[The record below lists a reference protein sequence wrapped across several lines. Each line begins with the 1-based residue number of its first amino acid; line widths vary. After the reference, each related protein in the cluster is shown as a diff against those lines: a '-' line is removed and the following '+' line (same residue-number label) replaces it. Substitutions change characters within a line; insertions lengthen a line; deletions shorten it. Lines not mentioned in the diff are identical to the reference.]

1 VKVGTIPLLPLAIA
15 VMFVVGF
22 DIFLVGK
29 IAPVIAQHFRVDIVA
44 MTPVFVTAQIG
55 LAIGAVGG
63 GTLSDRFGRV
73 WVLRNAV
80 LGFSILTIAAPFSP
94 TLSVFAAVR
103 GLAGLFLG
111 ATGPAL
117 LAHISA
123 TGGEAKQSRR
133 IGFTLAGQS
142 AGAASGAFVA
152 LWLVESIGWQS
163 GFFLCG
169 VAGLLLAAT
178 FRYLKDSSSDDAKAE
193 ITAESG
199 SIWAPQHWVATIVI
213 GGCFFVSLANLSM
226 LNAWLASLF
235 HDRMG
240 ISVTDFAAV
249 SIFSVVG
256 NLTGMALSGIIADHY
271 PASKLAPAIFAG
283 HAAALLAIGLVP
295 FGGLVFG
302 VTLIGAAF
310 LQSAGQGLINILIAS
325 AYPKTLRGS
334 GFGFAASMGRVGGI
348 FGPAI
353 GGGLLAS
360 ALSVREIM
368 LASAVAPMSVAG
380 LLGLL
385 LIFTSKLVSPEF
397 KQADQ

>member
-1 VKVGTIPLLPLAIA
+1 VKVGRIPLLPLAIA
-15 VMFVVGF
+15 AMFVVGF

-80 LGFSILTIAAPFSP
+80 LGFSILTFAAPFSP
-94 TLSVFAAVR
+94 TLSVFAAIR

-123 TGGEAKQSRR
+123 TDGEVKQSRR

-152 LWLVESIGWQS
+152 LWLVEGIGWES
-163 GFFLCG
+163 GFFFCG
-169 VAGLLLAAT
+169 AAGLFLAAT
-178 FRYLKDSSSDDAKAE
+178 FRYVGESSLVQESAE
-193 ITAESG
+193 VTVQSA
-199 SIWAPQHWVATIVI
+199 SIWAPQHWVATVFI
-213 GGCFFVSLANLSM
+213 GCCFFVSLANLSM
-226 LNAWLASLF
+226 LNAWLVSLF

-240 ISVTDFAAV
+240 ISVADFAAV

-256 NLTGMALSGIIADHY
+256 NLAGMALSGVIADHY

-283 HAAALLAIGLVP
+283 HAMALLAIGLLP
-295 FGGLVFG
+295 FGGLAFG
-302 VTLIGAAF
+302 ATLIAAAF
-310 LQSAGQGLINILIAS
+310 LQSAGQGLINILIAK
-325 AYPKTLRGS
+325 AYPQALHGS
-334 GFGFAASMGRVGGI
+334 GFGFAASLGRVGSI

-360 ALSVREIM
+360 ALSIQEIM
-368 LASAVAPMSVAG
+368 LASAMAPLLVAI
-380 LLGLL
+380 LLVLMAVPAA
-385 LIFTSKLVSPEF
+385 KPVPNER
-397 KQADQ
+397 

>member
-1 VKVGTIPLLPLAIA
+1 MKATAIPLLPLAVA
-15 VMFVVGF
+15 AMFVVGF

-29 IAPVIAQHFRVDIVA
+29 IAPVIARHFRVDIVA

-73 WVLRNAV
+73 WVLRNAA

-117 LAHISA
+117 LAYISA
-123 TGGEAKQSRR
+123 TGGETKQSRR

-152 LWLVESIGWQS
+152 LWLVESIGWES
-163 GFFLCG
+163 GFVLCG

-178 FRYLKDSSSDDAKAE
+178 FRYVE
-193 ITAESG
+193 ESNLYQARSKIATQSA
-199 SIWAPQHWVATIVI
+199 SIWGPQHWIATIVI
-213 GGCFFVSLANLSM
+213 GCCFFVSLANLSM

-235 HDRMG
+235 HDRIG
-240 ISVTDFAAV
+240 ISVADFAAV
-249 SIFSVVG
+249 SIFAVIG
-256 NLTGMALSGIIADHY
+256 NLAGMALSGVITDHY
-271 PASKLAPAIFAG
+271 PASKLAPPIFAG
-283 HAAALLAIGLVP
+283 HAVALVVIGLLP
-295 FGGLVFG
+295 FGGLAFG

-310 LQSAGQGLINILIAS
+310 FQSAGQGLINILIAK
-325 AYPKTLRGS
+325 AYPKALHGS
-334 GFGFAASMGRVGGI
+334 GFGFAASLGRVGGI

-360 ALSVREIM
+360 SLSVREIM
-368 LASAVAPMSVAG
+368 LASAIAPLLVAI
-380 LLGLL
+380 LLVSLSF
-385 LIFTSKLVSPEF
+385 FTSKAASTAN
-397 KQADQ
+397 Q

>member
-1 VKVGTIPLLPLAIA
+1 
-15 VMFVVGF
+15 MFVVGF

-73 WVLRNAV
+73 WVLRNAA

-94 TLSVFAAVR
+94 TLSVFAALR

-123 TGGEAKQSRR
+123 AGGEAKQSRR

-152 LWLVESIGWQS
+152 LWLVESIGWES
-163 GFFLCG
+163 GFFICG
-169 VAGLLLAAT
+169 AAGLLLAAT
-178 FRYLKDSSSDDAKAE
+178 FRYVGDSSLDKARSE
-193 ITAESG
+193 IAAQSA
-199 SIWAPQHWVATIVI
+199 SIWAPQHWVVTLFI
-213 GGCFFVSLANLSM
+213 GCCFFVSLANLSM
-226 LNAWLASLF
+226 LNAWLVSLF

-240 ISVTDFAAV
+240 ISVADFAAISV
-249 SIFSVVG
+249 FAVVG
-256 NLTGMALSGIIADHY
+256 NLVGMALSGVIADHY

-283 HAAALLAIGLVP
+283 HAVALAAIGLLP
-295 FGGLVFG
+295 FGSFAFG

-310 LQSAGQGLINILIAS
+310 LQSSGQGLINILIAT
-325 AYPKTLRGS
+325 AYPQALHGS
-334 GFGFAASMGRVGGI
+334 GFGFAASLGRVGGI

-360 ALSVREIM
+360 ALNVREIM
-368 LASAVAPMSVAG
+368 LVSAIAPLIVAV
-380 LLGLL
+380 L
-385 LIFTSKLVSPEF
+385 LVSLTF
-397 KQADQ
+397 FTLRAASTANQ

>member
-15 VMFVVGF
+15 AMFVVGF

-63 GTLSDRFGRV
+63 GILSDRFGRV

-103 GLAGLFLG
+103 GFAGLFLG

-117 LAHISA
+117 LAHIGA
-123 TGGEAKQSRR
+123 TGSEAKQSRR
-133 IGFTLAGQS
+133 IAFTLAGQS

-152 LWLVESIGWQS
+152 LWLVEGIGWES
-163 GFFLCG
+163 GFFFCG
-169 VAGLLLAAT
+169 AAGLLLTAT
-178 FRYLKDSSSDDAKAE
+178 FRYIGESSLAQESSE
-193 ITAESG
+193 IAIQSA
-199 SIWAPQHWVATIVI
+199 SIWAPQHWVATVFI

-226 LNAWLASLF
+226 LNAWLVSLF

-240 ISVTDFAAV
+240 ISVADFAAV

-256 NLTGMALSGIIADHY
+256 NLAGMAISGVIADHY

-283 HAAALLAIGLVP
+283 HAMALLAIGLLP
-295 FGGLVFG
+295 FGGLAFG
-302 VTLIGAAF
+302 ATLVAGAF
-310 LQSAGQGLINILIAS
+310 LQSAGQGLINILIAK
-325 AYPKTLRGS
+325 AYPQALHGS
-334 GFGFAASMGRVGGI
+334 GFGFAASLGRVGGI

-360 ALSVREIM
+360 SLSVREIM
-368 LASAVAPMSVAG
+368 LASAMAPLLVAI
-380 LLGLL
+380 LL
-385 LIFTSKLVSPEF
+385 LLMTVPAAKPVPNER
-397 KQADQ
+397 